1 VPQRS
6 RAERFFRVLVRLFPF
21 DFRADHGRDLEQT
34 LHAQHQEAR
43 EAGGVRALARLWL
56 EVVRDVFTTAPR
68 EHVAILKQDLGYA
81 LRALKRAPVFAASAV
96 LTLALGMSTVTGMV
110 AIVNAI
116 MLRPLEVDHPEQLVS
131 ISSRTEALEAG
142 NVSYRD
148 LQDYRALS
156 RVLIDAAG
164 YAPRPATLTVNR
176 STERIG
182 IEAVTDN
189 YFTVLGVRAAIGRLI
204 RPGEGR
210 ARGDAPV
217 LVLAHDY
224 WQSRFAGDPSIVGRD
239 VRVNGKPFTIIGV
252 TAPPFRDT
260 QSLVRVAAFMPAW
273 MLDTTTEPVRFNTF
287 EDRAARTFMVLG
299 RLQPGVSL
307 AQARIALDAEAARL
321 AREYPSTNKNVSL
334 LVVPETETRPTA
346 RLGPFLRMAG
356 TALLGLAALVLLIT
370 SANVANL
377 MMARAASRG
386 REVALRAALGARRG
400 RIMRQFMTEGVA
412 LALLGGL
419 LAVPVVVMAMGALQA
434 FIASASSAVTLDP
447 DFGVDGRVL
456 LAAFAIATF
465 AGVVTGMAPALSAC
479 RADLTESLRSGARA
493 GIGGTGGRFRQ
504 ALVVAQV
511 ALSLSL
517 LVCGGLFIRSLDRA
531 RAVDLGFEPA
541 GLLLASASPGIQGYT
556 PAQRRTLYTRARERV
571 AALPGVE
578 RAAWTSFAPL
588 GIIGEIAEV
597 SPDARPTDPAWR
609 PPVVSEFEISP
620 EYFETTRM
628 TLVEGRPF
636 NDGDDEGSKRVVIV
650 DETVA
655 GWFWPEQNAVGH
667 SLVSNGVSLEVVGVT
682 RQGKYQ
688 TVTEAARGAVFKPFA
703 QSWPGTATLVIRTT
717 GAPVDLAPAVR
728 SALRQVDP
736 EVAVYDVRSM
746 STHLDNGSAFF
757 PFRLGAFMTGLF
769 GAMGVLLAA
778 VGLYGMIAYHVG
790 QRTQEIGLR
799 MALGAR
805 GGDIIGEVLLRG
817 GRFAAIG
824 IAVGV
829 ALSAAIAQLLR
840 NLLVGVSP
848 FDPATYASVAA
859 FLVLICLLASF
870 VPARRAT
877 VVDPLIAL
885 RAE

>member
-21 DFRADHGRDLEQT
+21 DFRADHGREMEQT

-43 EAGGVRALARLWL
+43 QAGGVRALARLWL

-81 LRALKRAPVFAASAV
+81 LRALKRSPVFAASAV

-116 MLRPLEVDHPEQLVS
+116 MLRPLEVDHPERLVS
-131 ISSRTEALEAG
+131 ISSRTEVLEAG
-142 NVSYRD
+142 NVSYLD

-156 RVLIDAAG
+156 QVLVDAAG
-164 YAPRPATLTVNR
+164 YAPRPATLTVDR

-189 YFTVLGVRAAIGRLI
+189 YFTVLGVRAAVGRLI
-204 RPGEGR
+204 QPGEGR
-210 ARGDAPV
+210 APGDAPV
-217 LVLAHDY
+217 LVLAYDY

-239 VRVNGKPFTIIGV
+239 VRVNGRPFTIIGV

-273 MLDTTTEPVRFNTF
+273 MLDATTELDTF
-287 EDRAARTFMVLG
+287 EDRAARTFTVLA

-307 AQARIALDAEAARL
+307 AQARAALGAEAARL
-321 AREYPSTNKNVSL
+321 AREYPSTNTNISL

-400 RIMRQFMTEGVA
+400 RIMRQFLTEGVT
-412 LALLGGL
+412 LALFGGL
-419 LAVPVVVMAMGALQA
+419 LAVPVVIVAMRALRA
-434 FIASASSAVTLDP
+434 FIAGASSVVALDP
-447 DFGVDGRVL
+447 DFGVDVRVL
-456 LAAFAIATF
+456 LAAFAIAAL
-465 AGVVTGMAPALSAC
+465 AGVATGLAPAISAC
-479 RADLTESLRSGARA
+479 RTDLTGSLRSGGR
-493 GIGGTGGRFRQ
+493 GETGGTGGRFRQ

-556 PAQRRTLYTRARERV
+556 PTQRRTLYTRARERV

-588 GIIGEIAEV
+588 GIVGEIAEI

-636 NDGDDEGSKRVVIV
+636 NDGDDDGRKRVVIV

-655 GWFWPEQNAVGH
+655 RWFWPEQNAVGH
-667 SLVSNGVSLEVVGVT
+667 SLVRNGVSLEVVGVI

-688 TVTEAARGAVFKPFA
+688 TVTEAARGAIFRPFA
-703 QSWPGTATLVIRTT
+703 QSWPGTATLVVRTT
-717 GAPVDLAPAVR
+717 GVPVDLAPAVR
-728 SALRQVDP
+728 SALREVDP

-757 PFRLGAFMTGLF
+757 PFRLGAFMTSLF

-805 GGDIIGEVLLRG
+805 AGDIIREVLLRG

-829 ALSAAIAQLLR
+829 ALSAALAQLLR

-848 FDPATYASVAA
+848 FDPATYAIVAA